1 MVHRVGVVR
10 WVSDAR
16 FDACLRKRELSE
28 SVTHFLLIRIRLLA
42 IGLVQEILLRGRQTR
57 IIFGFRRFTFNL
69 FLSLDVFLPLILEQP
84 KVLMHFLKSVVLSIE
99 RVNDVVLVRVNLLVN
114 VDVLLNEL
122 NEFLHLLSE
131 ELIDVD
137 FELLSKRI
145 YLIQAW

>member
-57 IIFGFRRFTFNL
+57 IIFGFRRFTFN
-69 FLSLDVFLPLILEQP
+69 VFLPLILEQP
-84 KVLMHFLKSVVLSIE
+84 EVLMHFLKSVVLSIE

-114 VDVLLNEL
+114 VDVLFNEL
-122 NEFLHLLSE
+122 NELLHLLSE
-131 ELIDVD
+131 KLIDVD